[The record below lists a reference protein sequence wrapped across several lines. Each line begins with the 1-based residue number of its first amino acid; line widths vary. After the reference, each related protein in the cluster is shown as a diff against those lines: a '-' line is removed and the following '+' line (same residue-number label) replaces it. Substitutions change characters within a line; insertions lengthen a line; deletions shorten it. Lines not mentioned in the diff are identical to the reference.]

1 MNELTLD
8 KSSNI
13 LLANVNRLNLSSNE
27 AAVISNKKIVSAIE
41 KKVEKT
47 DNGDDWESFK
57 LFLLI

>member
-47 DNGDDWESFK
+47 DNGDDWESF
-57 LFLLI
+57 